1 MIVKAFDGSRKSVI
15 GEIDLPIS
23 VGPCEF
29 LITFQVMNIQ
39 ASYSCLL
46 GRPWIHEAGAV
57 TSTLHQKL
65 KFVREGKLVIVN
77 GEEALLVSH
86 LSAFSFISAD
96 GLDGTSFQ
104 GLSVDEKDPNQKET
118 SMASLKDALR
128 VMEKGGD
135 PNWGQLRQL
144 PEYKNRTGLGFT
156 SSTRTGKP
164 GITFRSAGLVN
175 VPPEIDV
182 IVEDGEETEPVS
194 FVTPGGSR
202 RNWVAVDIPVVT
214 PLSK

>member
-1 MIVKAFDGSRKSVI
+1 
-15 GEIDLPIS
+15 
-23 VGPCEF
+23 
-29 LITFQVMNIQ
+29 MNIQ

-86 LSAFSFISAD
+86 LSAFSFISAE

-104 GLSVDEKDPNQKET
+104 GLSIEEKGPNKTET

-128 VMEKGGD
+128 VMEKGED

-144 PEYKNRTGLGFT
+144 PENKNGTGLGFT
-156 SSTRTGKP
+156 PSTRMGKP
-164 GITFRSAGLVN
+164 GVVQRPFEDTFRSAGFIN
-175 VPPEIDV
+175 VPPEIGV

-194 FVTPGGSR
+194 FVTPGGSC
-202 RNWVAVDIPVVT
+202 RNWVAVDIPFVT